1 MLITSRRFHVLFTRI
16 FDILF
21 AGTALIFLSPLFLL
35 FGMTIAL
42 DSPGKIL
49 FCHDRIGKK
58 GRKFRM
64 LKFRT
69 MVQNFEREDPQ
80 YRTNSKGE
88 PEPVIKKRDDK
99 RITRTGR
106 FLRKYSLDELP
117 QLINILKN
125 EMSIVGPRPPV
136 PEEFAVYSDYQ
147 KKRLETKPGITGL
160 AQINGRS
167 DMDFDDIVQLDIRYI
182 QNQSLWLY
190 FHIILRTIPLVLR
203 GKSSY

>member
-1 MLITSRRFHVLFTRI
+1 
-16 FDILF
+16 
-21 AGTALIFLSPLFLL
+21 
-35 FGMTIAL
+35 
-42 DSPGKIL
+42 
-49 FCHDRIGKK
+49 
-58 GRKFRM
+58 M

-69 MVQNFEREDPQ
+69 MVQSFPREVPR

-88 PEPVIKKRDDK
+88 PEPVIKKRDDE
-99 RITRTGR
+99 RITRLGR

-136 PEEFAVYSDYQ
+136 PEEFVAYSAYQ
-147 KKRLETKPGITGL
+147 KKRLEAKPGITGL

-167 DMDFDDIVQLDIRYI
+167 DMDFDDIVQLDIQYI
-182 QNQSLWLY
+182 RDRSFWLN
-190 FHIILRTIPLVLR
+190 FRIILLTIPFVLT